1 MAGVPRP
8 ELPALSSCRTRR
20 IDREAMN
27 QEWGYDSRN
36 VYVDLGAKRQ
46 TAEESTGIADQNQG
60 DFGFSGADRVDLH
73 ERNQVRDK

>member
-1 MAGVPRP
+1 
-8 ELPALSSCRTRR
+8 
-20 IDREAMN
+20 MN